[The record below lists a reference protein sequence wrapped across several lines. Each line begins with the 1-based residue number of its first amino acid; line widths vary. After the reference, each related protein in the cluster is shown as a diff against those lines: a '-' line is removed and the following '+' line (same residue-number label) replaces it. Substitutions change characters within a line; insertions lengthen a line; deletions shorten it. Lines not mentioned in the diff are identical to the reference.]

1 MIKKFGSLIKTLRF
15 EAKHCYFKTMSQG
28 SKSRKNICLTLAK
41 RHQMSMYL
49 NYIEHNLLKY
59 RNLQGIIK
67 EMVVEALDQ
76 PVYNVLTERLDIR
89 SCDIF
94 SQSKAVLFE
103 GQRYNKDEVV
113 VLDFV
118 NDEPLFGLIKLV
130 CYFKKE
136 VYVLCDLLIILQC
149 DTHLNSYEVV
159 TPSGVLDLIDLN
171 HLHGYHPLGM
181 YEISAK
187 KFVPLVHNID
197 CVI

>member
-1 MIKKFGSLIKTLRF
+1 
-15 EAKHCYFKTMSQG
+15 
-28 SKSRKNICLTLAK
+28 
-41 RHQMSMYL
+41 MYL

-89 SCDIF
+89 SRDIF

-130 CYFKKE
+130 CYFKNE

-149 DTHLNSYEVV
+149 ILTA
-159 TPSGVLDLIDLN
+159 
-171 HLHGYHPLGM
+171 M
-181 YEISAK
+181 K
-187 KFVPLVHNID
+187 
-197 CVI
+197 